1 VARTLSLA
9 EIFQLGY
16 YWESKVLLT
25 AVKLDVFGALAV
37 GGGTAAEVSRRL
49 QTDPQTTGILLNA
62 LVAIGLL
69 RKADE
74 RYSNAPEAEEYLVKE
89 SPQYAGH
96 LLLLQE
102 AEWDNWGRLESVVRT
117 GCSPVKDHLFRSD
130 PQLAENVLMVLHR
143 VALQHAPT
151 LAKQI
156 DLSGARSLL
165 DLGGGAGT
173 HAMAFCRAYPALTA
187 TIFDLPETL
196 RTTERLVKE
205 AGLEGRIRL
214 LPGDF
219 NRDGNRDGRDGWGGP
234 YDAVLMS
241 DILHYQG
248 AEANAALVRKVH
260 GVLAP
265 SGRLVIKDRFLDD
278 NGTSPAWTAVFAVH
292 ILVNTEKGRCYR
304 LADAVRWLEDAGFA
318 SIDELER
325 STLVQGIA

>member
-25 AVKLDVFGALAV
+25 AVKLDLFEALA
-37 GGGTAAEVSRRL
+37 GGATTAAEATRRL
-49 QTDPQTTGILLNA
+49 RTDLAATTILLNA
-62 LVAIGLL
+62 LVSIGLL
-69 RKADE
+69 RKAGE
-74 RYSNAPEAEEYLVKE
+74 HYSNAPETQEFLVKA
-89 SPQYAGH
+89 SPKYAGH

-102 AEWDNWGRLESVVRT
+102 AEWDNWGKLESVVRT
-117 GCSPVKDHLFRSD
+117 GRSPVKGHLFRTD
-130 PQLAENVLMVLHR
+130 PRLAENVLMVLHR

-156 DLSGARSLL
+156 DLSNAQSLL

-173 HAMAFCRAYPALTA
+173 HAMAFCRAYPALSA

-196 RTTERLVKE
+196 PTTERLVKE

-214 LPGDF
+214 RAGDF
-219 NRDGNRDGRDGWGGP
+219 NRDGLGGP

-248 AEANAALVRKVH
+248 TEANAALVRKVR
-260 GVLAP
+260 GALVP
-265 SGRLVIKDRFLDD
+265 SGRLVIKDRFLDES
-278 NGTSPAWTAVFAVH
+278 GTSPAWTAVFAVH
-292 ILVNTEKGRCYR
+292 ILVNTEHGRCYTM
-304 LADAVRWLEDAGFA
+304 AEAVRWLKEAGFA

-325 STLVQGIA
+325 STLVQGVK

>member
-1 VARTLSLA
+1 MARTLSLA

-25 AVKLDVFGALAV
+25 AVKLDIFGALA
-37 GGGTAAEVSRRL
+37 GGERTVADVSKRL
-49 QTDPQTTGILLNA
+49 QTDPKATTILMNA
-62 LVAIGLL
+62 LVSIGLL
-69 RKADE
+69 CKAGE
-74 RYSNAPEAEEYLVKE
+74 RYSNAPEAQEFLVKE
-89 SPQYAGH
+89 SPKYAGH

-102 AEWDNWGRLESVVRT
+102 AEWDNWGKLESVVRT
-117 GCSPVKDHLFRSD
+117 GYSPVKDHLFRTD
-130 PQLAENVLMVLHR
+130 PRLAENVLLVLHR

-173 HAMAFCRAYPALTA
+173 HAMAFCQAYPGLTA

-196 RTTERLVKE
+196 HTTERLVKE
-205 AGLEGRIRL
+205 AGLEGRIRFL
-214 LPGDF
+214 SGDF
-219 NRDGNRDGRDGWGGP
+219 NQDDLGGP

-248 AEANAALVRKVH
+248 AEANANLVRKVH
-260 GVLAP
+260 GVL
-265 SGRLVIKDRFLDD
+265 SSGGRLIIKDRFLDES
-278 NGTSPAWTAVFAVH
+278 GTSPAWTAVFAVH
-292 ILVNTEKGRCYR
+292 ILVNTEKGRCFTITE
-304 LADAVRWLEDAGFA
+304 AVQWLKNAEFA

-325 STLVQGIA
+325 STLVQGVK

>member
-1 VARTLSLA
+1 MARTLSLA

-37 GGGTAAEVSRRL
+37 GGGTAVEASRRL

-62 LVAIGLL
+62 LVSIGLL
-69 RKADE
+69 RKAGE
-74 RYSNAPEAEEYLVKE
+74 RYSNAPEAQEFLVKE
-89 SPQYAGH
+89 SPKYAGH

-102 AEWDNWGRLESVVRT
+102 AEWDNWGKLESVVRT
-117 GCSPVKDHLFRSD
+117 GHSPVKGHLFRTD

-173 HAMAFCRAYPALTA
+173 HAMAFCQAYPALTA
-187 TIFDLPETL
+187 TVFDLPETL
-196 RTTERLVKE
+196 LTTERLVKE

-214 LPGDF
+214 IPGDF
-219 NRDGNRDGRDGWGGP
+219 NRDDLGGP

-260 GVLAP
+260 GALAP
-265 SGRLVIKDRFLDD
+265 SGRLVIKDRFLDE

-292 ILVNTEKGRCYR
+292 ILVNTEKGRCYTI
-304 LADAVRWLEDAGFA
+304 AEAVQWLKDAGFA
-318 SIDELER
+318 SIDELDR
-325 STLVQGIA
+325 STLVQGVK

>member
-1 VARTLSLA
+1 MARTLSLA

-25 AVKLDVFGALAV
+25 AVKLDVFGALAL
-37 GGGTAAEVSRRL
+37 GGGTAVEVSRRL
-49 QTDPQTTGILLNA
+49 QTDPQATGILLNA
-62 LVAIGLL
+62 LVSIGLL
-69 RKADE
+69 RKSGE
-74 RYSNAPEAEEYLVKE
+74 RYSNAPEAQELLVKE
-89 SPQYAGH
+89 SPKYAGH

-102 AEWDNWGRLESVVRT
+102 AEWDNWGKLESVVRT
-117 GCSPVKDHLFRSD
+117 GHSPVKGHLFRTD

-173 HAMAFCRAYPALTA
+173 HAMAFCQAYPALTA

-214 LPGDF
+214 IPGDF
-219 NRDGNRDGRDGWGGP
+219 NRDELGGP

-260 GVLAP
+260 GALAP
-265 SGRLVIKDRFLDD
+265 SGRLVIKDRFLDE

-292 ILVNTEKGRCYR
+292 ILVNTEQGRCYTI
-304 LADAVRWLEDAGFA
+304 AEAVQWLKDVGFV
-318 SIDELER
+318 SIDELDR
-325 STLVQGIA
+325 STLVQGVK